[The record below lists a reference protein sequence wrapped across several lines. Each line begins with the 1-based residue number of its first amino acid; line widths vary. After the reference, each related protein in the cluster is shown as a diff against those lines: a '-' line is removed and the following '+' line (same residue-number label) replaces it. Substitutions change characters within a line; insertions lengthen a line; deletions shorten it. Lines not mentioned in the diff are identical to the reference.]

1 MQVKAREVGNQATC
15 GGRGFLT
22 TNIQKKVS
30 IKRRK
35 VEASQKLLFFLF
47 SWELFSEEELFF
59 LLMILPCLKFCQV
72 TSLGVVPRSRKV
84 LLQLSVGTS
93 NGFKSTC

>member
-22 TNIQKKVS
+22 TNIQKKS
-30 IKRRK
+30 PSKE